1 MGRLGGELK
10 DFTTMSERSKIRRKE
25 REEKQEKQA
34 NHVIN
39 WIFGVLIALAV
50 IFAIGTIMMQ

>member
-1 MGRLGGELK
+1 
-10 DFTTMSERSKIRRKE
+10 MSERSKIRRKE

-50 IFAIGTIMMQ
+50 IFAIGTIMMH